1 MALVCAPPGIVE
13 DMNNE
18 KVKNE
23 LAVALFKSCRRFDAD
38 FKGYREPM
46 PPWSG
51 TSAAA
56 CYHSCELLQPL
67 E

>member
-1 MALVCAPPGIVE
+1 MKRLNAF
-13 DMNNE
+13 
-18 KVKNE
+18 VKNE
-23 LAVALFKSCRRFDAD
+23 LAVALFKSCRRSDAD

-46 PPWSG
+46 PLWSG

-67 E
+67 ESYRHFPLINV

>member
-1 MALVCAPPGIVE
+1 MKRLNAFL
-13 DMNNE
+13 
-18 KVKNE
+18 KNE